1 MAVTISEFI
10 NKIGFKVKSEDVQKV
25 NDTIAGIKNTA
36 TKLLGAIGVG
46 LSLASINELV
56 EEFTAVNNG
65 IRSAVDGLEDM
76 GDAQKKILSG
86 ANEARVS
93 YGAMATT
100 VSNLVKSSPGMFPV
114 DDAVEFTSTVTK
126 LLKTA
131 GRSES
136 TIASV
141 TEALNKSFQKGVVE
155 AETLNVLLEQS
166 PEAASVLANRLGVA
180 RTQLLTMATDGRI
193 SVNDL
198 KEAFLSSADEIDAA
212 FQNVD
217 MNVSDALL
225 NIRNRWGLWL
235 AETDK
240 MFGVTKTIS
249 KAMVSGFTMVI
260 NLLNK
265 ARTAVV
271 WLSEKIGGM
280 ENLLKLVAITTGA
293 FFFALNGSKILS
305 FLKSAGSLLSA
316 GRLKVLAIV
325 AGIVLL
331 ALLVEDFFNF
341 MQGNNSLIGELLT
354 KAGVDV
360 DAFRETVKGLW
371 GQVKELLPIIKQFAQ
386 GIGKQLLSAVKQ
398 ILPSLIELGKKALP
412 VIVEVVKQIIKFV
425 GQLAQA
431 ILPIVL
437 SLIEQL
443 LPFLVQ
449 VIESILPLIVTLLKA
464 ILPLL
469 MEIISAILPA
479 IIDLVNAILPLVL
492 QLVEQVLPIILELIQ
507 MIIPILIQIVEA
519 IMPVLVEL
527 VGAILPL
534 LEPIFDIVAQLAQAI
549 LPLVVSL
556 LNAILPILE
565 PILGILK
572 PIADILG
579 GIIGAITKVVGW
591 VADGLGW
598 VVDLI
603 FGTGD
608 EGSSNAEKVN
618 AYAKGTES
626 TSDTFIA
633 GEEGP
638 ELITGQPGKKVFTA
652 LETGNIFKAIAMF
665 GRGSSMALK
674 SVDTTGVNEV
684 ISLLKSG
691 VSSAFSFIGG
701 NGILDALSMLSRSA
715 TASPS
720 TVTNSNST
728 RTVNQYNEFTNTF
741 HGEAAVQKSASKAI
755 NGAANDATSELAR
768 GLAFAR

>member
-1 MAVTISEFI
+1 MTISEFI
-10 NKIGFKVKSEDVQKV
+10 NKVGFKVKNEDVQKV
-25 NDTIAGIKNTA
+25 NDTIASIKNTA
-36 TKLLGAIGVG
+36 TNLLGAIGVG
-46 LSLASINELV
+46 LSLASINELI
-56 EEFTAVNNG
+56 EEFAAVNNG
-65 IRSAVDGLEDM
+65 IRDAVGGLEEMDE
-76 GDAQKKILSG
+76 AQQKILSG

-93 YGAMATT
+93 YGSMATT

-131 GRSES
+131 GRGES
-136 TIASV
+136 TITSV
-141 TEALNKSFQKGVVE
+141 TEALNKSFQKGIVDT
-155 AETLNVLLEQS
+155 ETLNVLLEQS
-166 PEAASVLANRLGVA
+166 PEAANVLADHLGVA
-180 RTQLLTMATDGRI
+180 KSQLLDMATNGQM
-193 SVNDL
+193 SLNDL

-271 WLSEKIGGM
+271 WLSEKLGGM
-280 ENLLKLVAITTGA
+280 QNLLKLIAITAGA
-293 FFFALNGSKILS
+293 FFIALNGGKILN
-305 FLKSAGSLLSA
+305 FLKSAGSLLNA
-316 GRLKVLAIV
+316 GKLKILAIV
-325 AGIVLL
+325 AVIVLL

-341 MQGNNSLIGELLT
+341 MQGNNSLIGELLS

-371 GQVKELLPIIKQFAQ
+371 EQVKGLLPIIKQFAQ

-398 ILPSLIELGKKALP
+398 ILPKLIELGKQNLP

-449 VIESILPLIVTLLKA
+449 VIESILPLIVTLLEA

-507 MIIPILIQIVEA
+507 MIVPILIQIVEA

-579 GIIGAITKVVGW
+579 GIIGAIAKVVGW
-591 VADGLGW
+591 IADGLGW

-652 LETGNIFKAIAMF
+652 FETGNIFKAIAML
-665 GRGSSMALK
+665 GRGSATALK
-674 SVDTTGVNEV
+674 AADTTGVNEV

-701 NGILDALSMLSRSA
+701 NGVLDALSMLSRSA
-715 TASPS
+715 TAQPS
-720 TVTNSNST
+720 TVTNSSNT